1 MDLKLFVP
9 ETDSAKVYQARDRRI
24 ELKFLVTPEVSRQV
38 RNWAREEMDPDPHCT
53 PAIGDS
59 YAINTLYLDTPSLDI
74 FHKTRS
80 GGTTK
85 YRLRRYAA
93 ESVIWL
99 ETKSKRNNVVQKS
112 RTSIPASQLAWLQQS
127 LPTVENWPGDW
138 FRKRIQQRGLKPS
151 ALVHYQRF
159 ARVAPNQNQT
169 IRLTI
174 DNRLAGQKSNHWN
187 IPAQPTDRSE
197 LCLGGEII
205 ELKFHDI
212 LPPLFKRLLLEI
224 PLISTGFSK
233 YRTAVSADL

>member
-9 ETDSAKVYQARDRRI
+9 ESDPVQVYQARDRRI
-24 ELKFLVTPEVSRQV
+24 ELKFLLTPEVSRQV
-38 RNWAREEMDPDPHCT
+38 RNWAREQMDSDPHCT
-53 PAIGDS
+53 TVIGDS
-59 YAINTLYLDTPSLDI
+59 YAINTLYLDTPALDI
-74 FHKTRS
+74 YRKTRL

-93 ESVIWL
+93 EPVLWL
-99 ETKSKRNNVVQKS
+99 ETKSKRNSIVQKS
-112 RTSIPASQLAWLQQS
+112 RTSIPAAQLPLLQQS
-127 LPTVENWPGDW
+127 EATDDLWPGDW
-138 FRKRIQQRGLKPS
+138 FRQSIQKRGLHPS

-159 ARVAPNQNQT
+159 ARVARHQNQY

-174 DNRLAGQKSNHWN
+174 DNQLAGQKCSRWE
-187 IPAQPTDRSE
+187 IPDQPSDRSD
-197 LCLGGEII
+197 LYLGGEIM

-233 YRTAVSADL
+233 YRTAVASDL